1 MLELFKTFRFGI
13 NELLWI
19 GYLIFNFT
27 AIILA
32 YRFWG
37 KIGLFALVPLSI
49 VLANIQVVKMMNLF
63 GVETTMGNIAFG
75 GVFLISDILSENE
88 GKKYAKKVVSIGFIS
103 MIFSTIVMQ
112 IALKIEAG
120 SGDTMQGHLSQ
131 IFGLLPQ
138 IALGSI
144 LGFIASQAFDIWAY
158 QIIKK
163 IKPEYKDI
171 WIRNNAS
178 TMISQIIDN
187 MIFTFIAFWGTY
199 SVKQMIVIV
208 FSTYFL
214 KLFIAFMDTPFVYIA
229 TLWKKQGK
237 IKELGTENE

>member
-1 MLELFKTFRFGI
+1 M

-49 VLANIQVVKMMNLF
+49 VIANIQVVKMMTLF

-103 MIFSTIVMQ
+103 MIFTMIVMQ
-112 IALKIEAG
+112 IMLKIKTG
-120 SGDTMQGHLSQ
+120 SGDIMQEHLSQ

-138 IALGSI
+138 IALGSVS
-144 LGFIASQAFDIWAY
+144 GFVASQAFDIWAY

-163 IKPEYKDI
+163 IRPEYKDI

-187 MIFTFIAFWGTY
+187 IIFTFIAFWGIY
-199 SVKQMIVIV
+199 SVHQMIVIV

-214 KLFIAFMDTPFVYIA
+214 KLFIAFADTPFVYIA

-237 IKELGTENE
+237 IKELGAENE